1 MNYFTQELQ
10 RILCNCTA
18 AEQVSYA
25 GRSAY
30 VRMDQDLR
38 ARIEFAS
45 MHISGHYDAIR
56 ASILNRVDGK
66 VDIAVFHFSD
76 LLGYKKTSNPNFSK
90 GIIPYICDDC
100 GKPDW
105 YVYRPT
111 SADYKLIAEN
121 LDEYFQVFQTQ
132 QADMHQQMY

>member
-76 LLGYKKTSNPNFSK
+76 LLGYKKTSNPNFSRESSRIS
-90 GIIPYICDDC
+90 GMTAESLTGMSTGLPA
-100 GKPDW
+100 
-105 YVYRPT
+105 PT
-111 SADYKLIAEN
+111 TS
-121 LDEYFQVFQTQ
+121 
-132 QADMHQQMY
+132 